1 MALAPMTAWAE
12 NETGA
17 KTQERLESKVSVT
30 ENDESNGTVTGVSV
44 VDGTDGYTPV
54 TNPKPGQ
61 KLTAN
66 IQTSEGEIGSY
77 PVNADAQ
84 YEWYYE
90 GSDTILGTGPVYT
103 VTDDNLSKK
112 LCVKVSVKG
121 YAGEAIWK
129 ADGKVGQLLTLKA
142 DKTSLRGGGT
152 VTLTVGN
159 LKDGDTATVVCN
171 DITVTKN
178 ADGTFRAS
186 LPNKTQTYKFT
197 ATADGYESAVC
208 EVSVTRKPSGGGSS
222 SGGSSSSSSSKKYTV
237 SASVDS
243 NEHGKVT
250 MSPEKAAKGD
260 KVTVIVTPDKGYEIE
275 KVKATDANGDKIT
288 LTDQGNGKYTFTM
301 PASKVEIKATF
312 AKAQDE
318 PVVNE
323 EAKSIILTINQR
335 VASVFGK
342 PVINDVAPII
352 RNERTMLP
360 LRFVAENLGATV
372 TWDAAAQQVTI
383 LPN

>member
-1 MALAPMTAWAE
+1 
-12 NETGA
+12 
-17 KTQERLESKVSVT
+17 
-30 ENDESNGTVTGVSV
+30 
-44 VDGTDGYTPV
+44 
-54 TNPKPGQ
+54 
-61 KLTAN
+61 
-66 IQTSEGEIGSY
+66 
-77 PVNADAQ
+77 
-84 YEWYYE
+84 
-90 GSDTILGTGPVYT
+90 
-103 VTDDNLSKK
+103 
-112 LCVKVSVKG
+112 
-121 YAGEAIWK
+121 
-129 ADGKVGQLLTLKA
+129 
-142 DKTSLRGGGT
+142 
-152 VTLTVGN
+152 
-159 LKDGDTATVVCN
+159 
-171 DITVTKN
+171 
-178 ADGTFRAS
+178 
-186 LPNKTQTYKFT
+186 
-197 ATADGYESAVC
+197 
-208 EVSVTRKPSGGGSS
+208 
-222 SGGSSSSSSSKKYTV
+222 
-237 SASVDS
+237 
-243 NEHGKVT
+243 

-312 AKAQDE
+312 TKAQDE
-318 PVVNE
+318 PVVTE